1 MAKVYIVYTVIDF
14 VRDYGNLIESFE
26 ITSSKQIEYDNWHGA
41 TYLTKV
47 KFNMANGLKNI
58 TLTIRADFDS
68 LRWATDKSIEGETV
82 GSAIQKI
89 LEENWHLETRWI

>member
-1 MAKVYIVYTVIDF
+1 MAKVYIVYAVIDF

-47 KFNMANGLKNI
+47 KFNMANGLSYSENTRRKLASRN
-58 TLTIRADFDS
+58 TLDLT
-68 LRWATDKSIEGETV
+68 
-82 GSAIQKI
+82 Q
-89 LEENWHLETRWI
+89 